1 MKNRSDQDFIDLMI
15 SELTNQNLIESR
27 RTSQGLDSFRR
38 VLTISPKQEEVH
50 NSLVYERCNNISSQP
65 IENDSVSN
73 ETVSKIATDLRTP
86 EMDKK
91 RQSKTEQRNS
101 KETQTDLP
109 EICHS
114 SSSINK
120 GEILLKYVRIEADL
134 SALKSHF
141 RIWWEE
147 WNHWLTVLSMAIFA
161 SLAKTW
167 KEI

>member
-15 SELTNQNLIESR
+15 SELTNQNLIENR

-38 VLTISPKQEEVH
+38 VITISPEQEEVH
-50 NSLVYERCNNISSQP
+50 SSLVYERCNNISSQP

-101 KETQTDLP
+101 KETQTD
-109 EICHS
+109 CHS

-120 GEILLKYVRIEADL
+120 GEILLKYVRMI
-134 SALKSHF
+134 
-141 RIWWEE
+141 
-147 WNHWLTVLSMAIFA
+147 N
-161 SLAKTW
+161 
-167 KEI
+167 